1 MNRRKFIAGLG
12 GAAAW
17 PLAARAQ
24 QGDRVRRVGVLWPQ
38 AEADPDRQSRIASL
52 GLIPLLRQALKDLG
66 WIEGRNL
73 RLDFPFAPAGDLN
86 RIRAEASELVRLAP
100 DVIFLAGGAALNA
113 GQQETKTIPIVFLG
127 TGDPA
132 ETAVKNIARPEGNI
146 TGFANAFGSLGGKW
160 LQLLKEAAPNVT
172 RVAFL
177 GGPRGITVYL
187 PSVEAAGRALGV
199 QVVAI
204 PVQEFS
210 DATSVKAAIETFAAE
225 PNGGVLPG
233 PGVLSFLQRE
243 LIQLTERHRL
253 PMIGGARSFAANG
266 ALMSYD
272 GDPYELVRGAASYV
286 DRILRGA
293 KVSDLPVQYPTKF
306 RLVVNLKTAK
316 AIGVEI
322 PPTLLALADEVIQ

>member
-1 MNRRKFIAGLG
+1 MSICLRRREFIAGLG
-12 GAAAW
+12 GVAAAW

-24 QGDRVRRVGVLWPQ
+24 QGERMRRVGVLWPQ
-38 AEADPDRQSRIASL
+38 AEADPDSQSRM
-52 GLIPLLRQALKDLG
+52 IPSLRQALKDLS

-86 RIRAEASELVRLAP
+86 RIRSETSELVRLAP
-100 DVIFLAGGAALNA
+100 DVILLAGGAALNA
-113 GQQETKTIPIVFLG
+113 AQQETKTIPIVFVG

-132 ETAVKNIARPEGNI
+132 ETAVKNIARPEGNV

-177 GGPRGITVYL
+177 AGPRGMTIYL
-187 PSVEAAGRALGV
+187 PSVEAAGRALGL
-199 QVVAI
+199 QLFAI
-204 PVQEFS
+204 PVR
-210 DATSVKAAIETFAAE
+210 DAASMKAAIETFAAE

-233 PGVLSFLQRE
+233 PGVILLLRRE
-243 LIQLTERHRL
+243 LIQLAERHRL
-253 PMIGGARSFAANG
+253 PMIAGFRSFAADG

-272 GDPYELVRGAASYV
+272 SDPYELVRGAASYV

-293 KVSDLPVQYPTKF
+293 KISDLPVQYPTKF

-322 PPTLLALADEVIQ
+322 PITLLALADEVIQ